1 MHRRAY
7 CGSGLAREDVGTAN
21 IYASRS
27 IAFASKPAPTGSLG
41 DLRFW
46 VRYRPIV
53 GASLLAIAV
62 GR

>member
-1 MHRRAY
+1 MHHKVH
-7 CGSGLAREDVGTAN
+7 CGSEPAREDVGTAN
-21 IYASRS
+21 LYASRS